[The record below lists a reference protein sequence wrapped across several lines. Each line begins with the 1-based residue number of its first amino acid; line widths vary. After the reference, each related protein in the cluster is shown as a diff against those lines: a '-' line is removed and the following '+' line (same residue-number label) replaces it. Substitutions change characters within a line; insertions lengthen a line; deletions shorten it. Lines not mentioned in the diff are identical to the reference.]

1 MKNFAF
7 VIAFALLAA
16 VPASAA
22 EMASATEITSAV
34 EAPQAAPAMTP
45 ANQTQDLIFLLA
57 GPRPLLPRCYTVEG
71 TSCSTTGATRTCSDA
86 CGNTLGCH
94 CYERWG
100 GTYGTTF
107 MGRFWDCLDEC

>member
-16 VPASAA
+16 VPASA
-22 EMASATEITSAV
+22 TEIC
-34 EAPQAAPAMTP
+34 QAAPAVTSEKQIQEAIPM
-45 ANQTQDLIFLLA
+45 
-57 GPRPLLPRCYTVEG
+57 GPQPIPRCYTVEG
-71 TSCSTTGATRTCSDA
+71 TSCSTTGATRTCTDA
-86 CGNTLGCH
+86 CRNMLSCT

-107 MGRFWDCLDEC
+107 LGRYWDCLDEC